1 LAQVDASSIVPI
13 NPLIAG
19 LLRNNREKENMQ
31 LFQQLLRDDLKP
43 SSLTFSSILSGCTG
57 LSSSILCKQV
67 HCYTLKSGLL
77 NDDTSLGVSLIGIYL
92 KSKMPEDANKL
103 LIEVPDHKSLFE
115 WTAIISGYAQNGYS
129 SESFLSFWRM
139 RSYDVHSDEAT
150 FASILKAC
158 SEMTSLTDGKE
169 IHGLIVKS
177 GFDSYEMTASSLID
191 MYSKCGDIISAFEA
205 FKQLKKKKTSRYG
218 TPWLLDLQRMVM
230 PRRHFCFFKRCRSHK

>member
-158 SEMTSLTDGKE
+158 SKMIALSDGKE
-169 IHGLIVKS
+169 IPPVNVLRTVLKLRAFPWMIKILTCLKRTITVIILPVS
-177 GFDSYEMTASSLID
+177 RNSQVSL
-191 MYSKCGDIISAFEA
+191 KHRAEA
-205 FKQLKKKKTSRYG
+205 QQN
-218 TPWLLDLQRMVM
+218 LL
-230 PRRHFCFFKRCRSHK
+230 